1 MKRRRATIA
10 VRRRIFLG
18 CEGES
23 EQGYGALLARLAEDC
38 GLHLAFQPM
47 LLRPGGGDPL
57 DLVSL
62 AAELSHRAEI
72 KRGPF
77 AVKAVLLDRD
87 KLGLSPARDQQLY
100 PIAAANQLHL
110 IWQDPS
116 HEAFLLRHLAGC
128 GTLRPQTTALAL
140 TELRRRWDDYRKPM
154 PAVRLAA
161 RLGLAELVS
170 VCVVE
175 ESLRDFLEACGF
187 TTGPEQH

>member
-1 MKRRRATIA
+1 MKRRPTTIP

-23 EQGYGALLARLAEDC
+23 EQGYGALLARLADDR
-38 GLHLAFQPM
+38 GLHLAIQTA

-57 DLVSL
+57 ALVTL
-62 AAELSHRAEI
+62 AAELSHRAES

-100 PIAAANQLHL
+100 PLAASNKLQL

-128 GTLRPQTTALAL
+128 GNLHPQTTPLAL
-140 TELRRRWDDYRKPM
+140 TELLRRWADYRKPM
-154 PAVRLAA
+154 SALRLAA
-161 RLGLAELVS
+161 RLGPAEVIGVS
-170 VCVVE
+170 AVE
-175 ESLRDFLEACGF
+175 NSLREFLEACGF
-187 TTGPEQH
+187 IEPPAQH